1 MFSVKW
7 FLHNVKCNI
16 CSQVEG
22 KDKLFGLKWDALCK
36 HIGRKKTNKNIGLV
50 KKGEWYYMKSCKHVK
65 NHVELASC
73 NCQIITK

>member
-1 MFSVKW
+1 
-7 FLHNVKCNI
+7 
-16 CSQVEG
+16 VEG

-73 NCQIITK
+73 NC